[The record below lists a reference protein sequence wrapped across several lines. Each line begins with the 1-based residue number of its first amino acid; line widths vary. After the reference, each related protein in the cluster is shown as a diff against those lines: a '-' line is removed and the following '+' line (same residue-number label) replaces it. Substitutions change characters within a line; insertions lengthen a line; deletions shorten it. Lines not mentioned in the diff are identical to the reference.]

1 MDNEQN
7 TQFTSTHLLVFLHKW
22 HRLYLGIIILSV
34 LLSSIF
40 SAPYFIPPQYKSVVV
55 MFPTA
60 SNSIS
65 KALLNTRSNVEK
77 DILEFGEDE
86 QIEQMLQI
94 LNSNT
99 IRDSIIQLFDLS
111 HHYRIKD
118 KDPYH
123 NTKLFKEYESNV
135 RFRKTENSAVKI
147 VVYDE
152 DAQVAAD
159 MANTIADLYDV
170 VKNNMKRQRA
180 LQGFTIVEKEYLK
193 LKSEIAAKEDSLGV
207 LRRLG
212 VHDYESQSEMI
223 NRQLAMEIA
232 KNKNSVAVKSLE
244 AKLELLAQYGGA
256 YVSLRDAL
264 LHDKKHLS
272 ELKLK
277 YEEAKVDA
285 EQNLPQKFVVSKA
298 YKAEKKSYPIRWLIV
313 VMTTLG
319 AVFLITLILLLME
332 QLKKL
337 PIKKKSNIIKDAT
350 NTLVSEKITD
360 VHVINEKK
368 LPNNTKQQS
377 QNSHAKSEVNTKQIK
392 INHFIMENN
401 FNNLNVINTILR
413 WRIPLIIISII
424 AIVAGVFISSPIVIT
439 PKFKS
444 WAVIYPSNISP
455 YSEESETEQMYQLL
469 QASYIRNKLIKQF
482 DLGKHYK
489 IDKKDPHYKSLLLYE
504 YNDHISISKTTG
516 EAIRIEV
523 LDKDPQL
530 AKDMVDAILVAYNE
544 RVKQLHKSK
553 FKEVL
558 ELWTRAKARKLAIID
573 SLQKQLD
580 NLAIED
586 GLANYRILSQELIKG
601 TLGTVEGGSTGI
613 NRAQVYKLKQAL
625 QNKGGLLFS
634 TLESL
639 ENELS
644 LFKGVCDEYDKALL
658 AYDREFT
665 YTNIVEEPFVSD
677 KKAYPVRWVVVAL
690 SLIGT
695 LFFSLLI
702 IGIIENLRIRK
713 VKAKA

>member
-7 TQFTSTHLLVFLHKW
+7 TQFNSTHLLVFLHKW
-22 HRLYLGIIILSV
+22 HKLYLGIIILSI

-65 KALLNTRSNVEK
+65 KALLNTRSNAEK

-94 LNSNT
+94 LSSNT

-118 KDPYH
+118 NDPYH

-135 RFRKTENSAVKI
+135 KFRKTENSAVKI

-180 LQGFTIVEKEYLK
+180 LQGFTIVEREYLK

-232 KNKNSVAVKSLE
+232 KNKYSVAVKSLE
-244 AKLELLAQYGGA
+244 AKLALLAQYGGA

-350 NTLVSEKITD
+350 NTLASDTITD
-360 VHVINEKK
+360 EHVINEKK
-368 LPNNTKQQS
+368 LSDTKPQS
-377 QNSHAKSEVNTKQIK
+377 QNHKAKRKANTKRIK
-392 INHFIMENN
+392 INHYIMENN
-401 FNNLNVINTILR
+401 FSNLNVINTMIK
-413 WRIPLIIISII
+413 WRMPLIIISII
-424 AIVAGVFISSPIVIT
+424 AIVAGVFISSPMVIT

-444 WAVIYPSNISP
+444 WAVVYPSNISP

-469 QASYIRNKLIKQF
+469 QASYIRNKLVKQF

-523 LDKDPQL
+523 LDKDPRL

-544 RVKQLHKSK
+544 RVKQLHKVK

-558 ELWTRAKARKLAIID
+558 ELWTRAKARKLATID

-580 NLAIED
+580 KLAVED
-586 GLANYRILSQELIKG
+586 GLSNYKILSEELIKG
-601 TLGTVEGGSTGI
+601 TLGTVEGGTTRI
-613 NRAQVYKLKQAL
+613 NKAQVYKLKQAL

-665 YTNIVEEPFVSD
+665 YTNVIEEPFVSD

-690 SLIGT
+690 SLIAT
-695 LFFSLLI
+695 LFFS
-702 IGIIENLRIRK
+702 
-713 VKAKA
+713 KA